1 MTALE
6 LIWYCIA
13 IAGCVFAL
21 ADWRKAIYVG
31 IVIDALRDPVRKL
44 IPDEPVLITLSGVG
58 IWLVIVVMVLVSR
71 RDQLKVLYANYPKLR
86 AAVHLLLIALVPAA
100 AISTISY
107 SRGWL
112 MAAIGG
118 ASYVIPMMG
127 VLAGF
132 AALRTERDIARIM
145 TCYVFVNSVM
155 LIGVP
160 LEYLEV
166 PIPGLGG
173 IEFDW
178 IRYREG
184 YTVDLMSGWYRSP
197 DIMGLHAAH
206 VIMFSLIL
214 AIRPKSEGKGL
225 WLLPVLWAGFCVLLS
240 GRRKMVGIPMVF
252 VAAFISLGLIYK
264 VAKINRLTGVVVISV
279 LLGTAG
285 VLLFWSPDDSAEYTD
300 FASSLF
306 TEGLERSNEVI
317 VGSTLGTLQ
326 QAGII
331 GGGLGTATQGR
342 YYAGV
347 QTSRQ
352 LRGWQEDG
360 VSRLFLEFGVP
371 GVCLLVVS
379 IFLLLGAFFKSL
391 RSLPRSS
398 NEILVQ
404 LGLVSVIAGDAA
416 SFAISHQQFSGDP
429 VSALLVTM
437 MVGMVL
443 KFPGILR
450 RPVPA
455 AAADAGLL
463 SVARGG
469 GSQPAGIKSSGQ
481 PDPGVA

>member
-44 IPDEPVLITLSGVG
+44 IPEQPILITLSGVG

-71 RDQLKVLYANYPKLR
+71 RDQLKILYANYPKLR
-86 AAVHLLLIALVPAA
+86 SAVHLMLIALVPAA

-107 SRGWL
+107 GRGWL
-112 MAAIGG
+112 MALIGG

-127 VLAGF
+127 VLTGF

-145 TCYVFVNSVM
+145 YAYVVVNVVM

-166 PIPGLGG
+166 PIAGLGG
-173 IEFDW
+173 IEYDW
-178 IRYREG
+178 IRYHDDQV
-184 YTVDLMSGWYRSP
+184 VDLMCGWYRSP

-214 AIRPKSEGKGL
+214 AIRPKGEGKGL
-225 WLLPVLWAGFCVLLS
+225 WLMPVLWAAFCLLVS

-252 VAAFISLGLIYK
+252 VAVFLILGLTYR
-264 VAKINRLTGVVVISV
+264 VAKISRLTGVVVISM
-279 LLGTAG
+279 LIGGAAAIF
-285 VLLFWSPDDSAEYTD
+285 FWSPDESAEYTD
-300 FASSLF
+300 FATSLF
-306 TEGLERSNEVI
+306 TEGWERSNEVI

-342 YYAGV
+342 HYAGV
-347 QTSRQ
+347 QTERH

-371 GVCLLVVS
+371 GVCLLVISV
-379 IFLLLGAFFKSL
+379 FLLLSAFLKSL

-398 NEILVQ
+398 NEILMQ

-429 VSALLVTM
+429 VSALLVTL

-443 KFPGILR
+443 KFPGLLQR
-450 RPVPA
+450 SAPVA
-455 AAADAGLL
+455 AANAGLL

-469 GSQPAGIKSSGQ
+469 DSQPAGLTSSGQ

>member
-13 IAGCVFAL
+13 ISGCVFAL

-44 IPDEPVLITLSGVG
+44 IPDQPILITLSGVG
-58 IWLVIVVMVLVSR
+58 IWLVIVVMVLLSR
-71 RDQLKVLYANYPKLR
+71 RDQLKILYANYPKLR
-86 AAVHLLLIALVPAA
+86 SAVHLMLIALVPAA

-118 ASYVIPMMG
+118 ASYVIPMLG

-132 AALRTERDIARIM
+132 AALRRERDIARIM
-145 TCYVFVNSVM
+145 TCYVFVNTIM

-166 PIPGLGG
+166 PIAGLGG

-184 YTVDLMSGWYRSP
+184 YTVDLMCGWYRSP

-214 AIRPKSEGKGL
+214 AIRPKGEGKGL
-225 WLLPVLWAGFCVLLS
+225 WLLPVLWAGFCLLVS

-252 VAAFISLGLIYK
+252 VAAFVGLGLIYK
-264 VAKINRLTGVVVISV
+264 VAKINRLTGVVVISL
-279 LLGTAG
+279 LLGMSGA
-285 VLLFWSPDDSAEYTD
+285 LFFWSPDESAEYTD

-306 TEGLERSNEVI
+306 TEGLERSNQVI
-317 VGSTLGTLQ
+317 VGSTLSTLR
-326 QAGII
+326 QAGVI

-347 QTSRQ
+347 QTDRHAK
-352 LRGWQEDG
+352 GWQEDG

-443 KFPGILR
+443 KFPGILKR
-450 RPVPA
+450 RSPVSTA
-455 AAADAGLL
+455 NAGLL
-463 SVARGG
+463 AVARGEG
-469 GSQPAGIKSSGQ
+469 PASTATPPTGQ
-481 PDPGVA
+481 PDPGLA